1 MPLTCYMTV
10 WCFALELNTTA
21 LGGMVKCFRNRFKIE
36 TKNAKRSERRSKKLS
51 LFLSSEEEPLGLN
64 QLGILLKSI
73 QRRKL
78 GFAKGVLSLYQGFK
92 EAMRKFWNIYRRT
105 WRLKFTWIQA
115 IPQDQILDTISF
127 STVEDTN
134 STRNT
139 WKVTYNNA

>member
-1 MPLTCYMTV
+1 M
-10 WCFALELNTTA
+10 
-21 LGGMVKCFRNRFKIE
+21 KCFRNRFKIE

-78 GFAKGVLSLYQGFK
+78 AFAKGVLSLYQGFK

-105 WRLKFTWIQA
+105 
-115 IPQDQILDTISF
+115 
-127 STVEDTN
+127 
-134 STRNT
+134 
-139 WKVTYNNA
+139 